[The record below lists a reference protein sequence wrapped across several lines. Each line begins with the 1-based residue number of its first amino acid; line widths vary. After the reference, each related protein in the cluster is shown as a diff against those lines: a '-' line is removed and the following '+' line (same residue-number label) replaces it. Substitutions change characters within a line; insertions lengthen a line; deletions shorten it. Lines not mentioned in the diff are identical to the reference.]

1 MTRSNTSLIRKTTL
15 FLAAAMLSVSAM
27 AAESVKLIFPDVNQT
42 QRLASQGNMDAQCLL
57 GALYSIGQGVPQDYS
72 KAAQWYEKSA
82 NQGSALAQFNIGY
95 MYEQGQGVRQNVA
108 TAKEW
113 FGLSC
118 DNGDQGG
125 CDEYKR
131 LNQQNR

>member
-1 MTRSNTSLIRKTTL
+1 MALLKISSISKIT
-15 FLAAAMLSVSAM
+15 FLLVAAMLSVSAM

-42 QRLASQGNMDAQCLL
+42 QRLANQGDMDAQSLL

-82 NQGSALAQFNIGY
+82 NQGSALAQLNIGY

-113 FGLSC
+113 FGQSC
-118 DNGDQGG
+118 DNGYQGG